1 VAKTDEAIEATVAV
15 TVAHPSVAL
24 TAKSNGEPFEPA
36 IVDASPDDLAT
47 IIELDAQIAGVP
59 RAEFWTDFHNQR
71 AVSETL
77 CLLIAK
83 SGDEVIG
90 YAMGEVR
97 AWPVRTPACG
107 WLYAI
112 GVKKDRRL
120 SRTATALMA
129 ELTSRFRAH
138 GVHTIRT
145 MIDIDDY
152 LLMSFLRSLGMTAGP
167 FIELE
172 MSIDQ

>member
-1 VAKTDEAIEATVAV
+1 VKETIEAILVAQSIP
-15 TVAHPSVAL
+15 PSVSERAEP
-24 TAKSNGEPFEPA
+24 NGGFGATKPT
-36 IVDASPDDLAT
+36 IVDATLADLPA
-47 IIELDAQIAGVP
+47 IIDLDAEITGVARP
-59 RAEFWTDFHNQR
+59 EFWTDFHNQR
-71 AVSETL
+71 AASETL

-83 SGDEVIG
+83 MSDEVVG

-107 WLYAI
+107 WVYAI
-112 GVKKDRRL
+112 GVKKEQRL

-129 ELTSRFRAH
+129 ELTGRFRAH

-172 MSIDQ
+172 MSIER